1 MEQTD
6 GPMLVI
12 GIGRGTSRS
21 ISLIHENRG
30 ENLDTL
36 YISTDRKAVEYTKA
50 RTKALI
56 GKRLCGGFGA
66 DGLNDLGERAAEDAK
81 RDIEPYLQGY
91 KMIVVVSTIGKG
103 TGSGATPVISS
114 LAESTGAFVMN
125 FLILPS
131 ATLESMQRTVANH
144 TRHTMINRG
153 FNVVAIDQ
161 DRFRQING
169 DQPFATTLA
178 RLDALLSGVLMSLND
193 LLFGDAERGVT
204 TSDLK
209 SLFKEGKEGSLFIG
223 GGDPSKPS
231 DAAAEF
237 LSCGLLGRDPK
248 TAKGILLNL
257 VKPGKLNSNSTKP
270 LIDEIFNRLG
280 KGKTAFIGT
289 MSEPD
294 RIGSVDMIGIITGM
308 DDGSVSLS
316 KLCSKEKARPSP
328 DKRPPSSGRWDI
340 PMIR

>member
-1 MEQTD
+1 
-6 GPMLVI
+6 
-12 GIGRGTSRS
+12 
-21 ISLIHENRG
+21 
-30 ENLDTL
+30 
-36 YISTDRKAVEYTKA
+36 
-50 RTKALI
+50 
-56 GKRLCGGFGA
+56 
-66 DGLNDLGERAAEDAK
+66 
-81 RDIEPYLQGY
+81 
-91 KMIVVVSTIGKG
+91 
-103 TGSGATPVISS
+103 
-114 LAESTGAFVMN
+114 
-125 FLILPS
+125 
-131 ATLESMQRTVANH
+131 
-144 TRHTMINRG
+144 
-153 FNVVAIDQ
+153 
-161 DRFRQING
+161 
-169 DQPFATTLA
+169 LA
-178 RLDALLSGVLMSLND
+178 RLDALLSGVLMSLHD

-223 GGDPSKPS
+223 GGDPSKPC
-231 DAAAEF
+231 DAASEF

-257 VKPGKLNSNSTKP
+257 VKPGELNSSSTKP

-316 KLCSKEKARPSP
+316 KLCAKEKAPTSPS
-328 DKRPPSSGRWDI
+328 KRQPSTGRWDI